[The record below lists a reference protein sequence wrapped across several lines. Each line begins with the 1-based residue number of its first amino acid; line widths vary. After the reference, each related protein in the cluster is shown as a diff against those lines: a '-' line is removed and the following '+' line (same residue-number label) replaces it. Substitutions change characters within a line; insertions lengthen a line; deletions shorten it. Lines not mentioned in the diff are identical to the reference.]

1 MSHSVLAH
9 FLTNGH
15 AELLHGAAVGLQA
28 IEEGA
33 ASLLEWLS
41 YATSSPAAKHLEP
54 GIFFSLQKSLLA
66 APCFWSLCS

>member
-1 MSHSVLAH
+1 MRPRLDNKIIYMSHSVLAH

-33 ASLLEWLS
+33 ASLLE
-41 YATSSPAAKHLEP
+41 
-54 GIFFSLQKSLLA
+54 
-66 APCFWSLCS
+66 